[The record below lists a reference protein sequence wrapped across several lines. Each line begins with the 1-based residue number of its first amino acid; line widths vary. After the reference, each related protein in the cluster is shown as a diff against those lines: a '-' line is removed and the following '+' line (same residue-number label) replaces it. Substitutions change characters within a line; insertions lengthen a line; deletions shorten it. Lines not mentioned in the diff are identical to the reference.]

1 MVNGAPGV
9 FGAIAVQLVEMG
21 TKLRAEIALTRN
33 LNMAGKIVLGI
44 LSTQQIAK
52 SQTAQLVSRKAY
64 RKQ

>member
-1 MVNGAPGV
+1 MVNGATGV

-44 LSTQQIAK
+44 LSTPQIAK
-52 SQTAQLVSRKAY
+52 SQTALLVSREAY
-64 RKQ
+64 WKQ